1 MNPAR
6 KLSTPVSNPS
16 AVMRIIE
23 TSEQEQGLATLLP
36 ADHQHPI
43 GVKLKL
49 HVDAGQDNNEEE
61 IFRFDQPPEQRSEQL
76 LNHLRNR
83 QKELAQREADLQA
96 QTYEWEKQVMATEA
110 SLRKRGA
117 VIEQHLTQIACQQE
131 QLMKLQQSLVDSQQA
146 IRAIVERLVDGT
158 DDANITPHLE
168 SLRDEIADCFEDNL
182 HQWERLV
189 HCMTMKNI
197 GP

>member
-36 ADHQHPI
+36 ADHQHPV

-49 HVDAGQDNNEEE
+49 HIDSDNNRAEEE
-61 IFRFDQPPEQRSEQL
+61 EFRFDQPPEQRSEQL

-96 QTYEWEKQVMATEA
+96 KTYQWEKQVMATEA
-110 SLRKRGA
+110 SLRKRGT

-131 QLMKLQQSLVDSQQA
+131 QLMKLQQSLVDSQQS
-146 IRAIVERLVDGT
+146 IRATVEQLVDENENAEKT
-158 DDANITPHLE
+158 LQLE
-168 SLRDEIADCFEDNL
+168 SLRDEIANCFEDSL
-182 HQWERLV
+182 HRWERLV
-189 HCMTMKNI
+189 RSIN
-197 GP
+197 G